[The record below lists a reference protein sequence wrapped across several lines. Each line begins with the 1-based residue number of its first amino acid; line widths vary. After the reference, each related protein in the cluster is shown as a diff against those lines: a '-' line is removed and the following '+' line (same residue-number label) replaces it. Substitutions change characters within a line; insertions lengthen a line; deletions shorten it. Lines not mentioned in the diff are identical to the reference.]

1 MARDEERTA
10 RARQRPIVGG
20 LPELPGILVAMALT
34 PELGRHMQG
43 LADALLVHEFP
54 GATIGRPE
62 REMIAASVSA
72 ANDCFFCMDS
82 HGMFATA
89 LLEREGRT
97 AEVPVIDRLMVGD
110 TSELDA
116 KMQALVRIARI
127 VGRNSLEL
135 TAADTQAARDAGAS
149 DGDVQLAVL
158 IASGFS
164 MYNRMV
170 DGLRTLTPP
179 MVEAHAESA
188 QRVAAHGYSMP
199 AGAAVGNG

>member
-1 MARDEERTA
+1 MARDDERMA
-10 RARQRPIVGG
+10 RAQQRPIVGG

-43 LADALLVHEFP
+43 LADALLVNDYP

-89 LLEREGRT
+89 LLERDGRG
-97 AEVPVIDRLMVGD
+97 AEVPVIDQIMIGD
-110 TSELDA
+110 TSALDA
-116 KMQALVRIARI
+116 KMRALVHVARI
-127 VGRNSLEL
+127 VGRDSLEL

-170 DGLRTLTPP
+170 DGLRTMTPP
-179 MVEAHAESA
+179 VAEAHAESA
-188 QRVAAHGYSMP
+188 QRIAAHGYTMP
-199 AGAAVGNG
+199 AGALAANG